1 MRRHAVK
8 KAVRRGATNIDPQV
22 IKFAEITDFK
32 VVKFSDGYVAATV
45 GNQMCALT
53 MVYGKT

>member
-1 MRRHAVK
+1 
-8 KAVRRGATNIDPQV
+8 
-22 IKFAEITDFK
+22 